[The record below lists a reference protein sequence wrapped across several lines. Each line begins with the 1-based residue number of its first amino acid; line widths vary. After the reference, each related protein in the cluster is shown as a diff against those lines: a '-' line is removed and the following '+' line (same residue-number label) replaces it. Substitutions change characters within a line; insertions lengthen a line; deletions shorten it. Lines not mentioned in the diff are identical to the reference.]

1 MGSVFTKE
9 NLIKAGIATGA
20 AMVAMNL
27 TAGRSK
33 LIQGAAAVLAV
44 AFALPLAAKV
54 G

>member
-1 MGSVFTKE
+1 MEGIFNKS

-20 AMVAMNL
+20 AMIAMNL
-27 TAGRSK
+27 TQGRSK
-33 LIQGAAAVLAV
+33 LIQGAAAVVAV